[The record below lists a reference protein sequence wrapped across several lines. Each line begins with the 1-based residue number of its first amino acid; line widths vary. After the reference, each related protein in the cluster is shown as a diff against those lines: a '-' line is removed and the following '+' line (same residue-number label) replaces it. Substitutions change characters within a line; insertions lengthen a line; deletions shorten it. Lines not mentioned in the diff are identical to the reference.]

1 MENSLDV
8 RASLQRQDRRERN
21 VLKIGEFARVA
32 QVSLAT
38 LRHYEKSGLLKP
50 MVLDPDTSYRYYSL
64 DQLPRLHRILALK
77 DLGFSLERIAQIL
90 EEELPLEQLR
100 GMLTLKQA
108 QTQQM
113 IDAEQARLTRIAA
126 RLRQIEQ
133 EGKMP
138 AYDVLLKQVDALL
151 VASCREIAPLPLDER
166 LGQLYGKIVTY
177 LEQQRIQP
185 GQPALLLLHSRS
197 EQHEDGLSIDA
208 EAAIPLSTVLPGNE
222 QITIR
227 TLSGGL
233 IASTIHTGD
242 DLFLGQAY
250 VALYRW
256 MKDNGYQPTGSPRQ
270 LRLRYGEHMEPNQY
284 VTEVQL
290 PIEKQAGALTLSKIP

>member
-1 MENSLDV
+1 MK
-8 RASLQRQDRRERN
+8 ERS

-50 MVLDPDTSYRYYSL
+50 MVLDPDTGYRYYTL
-64 DQLPRLHRILALK
+64 DQLSRLNRILALK
-77 DLGFSLERIAQIL
+77 DLGFALERIAQIL

-138 AYDVLLKQVDALL
+138 AYEVLLKQVDDLL
-151 VASCREIAPLPLDER
+151 VASFREIVPLDGG
-166 LGQLYGKIVTY
+166 LGQSYGKIAAY
-177 LEQQRIQP
+177 LEQQGVQP
-185 GQPALLLLHSRS
+185 GSPALFLLHSRS
-197 EQHEDGLSIDA
+197 EQRDDSLFIDM
-208 EAAIPLSTVLPGNE
+208 ETAIPLPTPLPGKE
-222 QITIR
+222 QIAIR
-227 TLSGGL
+227 TLPGSL
-233 IASTIHTGD
+233 MACTVHTGY
-242 DLFLGQAY
+242 DLSLGQAY
-250 VALYRW
+250 AALYCW
-256 MKDNGYQPTGSPRQ
+256 IKDNGYQATGPARQ
-270 LRLRYGEHMEPNQY
+270 VRLRYGEDTDPAQY
-284 VTEVQL
+284 VTEIEF
-290 PIEKQAGALTLSKIP
+290 PIKKQADALTLSKNP